1 MPTNTNDDDD
11 DNMNAPVTRRD
22 LREVLAS
29 EFAKFE
35 KRFEARLEQKFD
47 IKLGLW
53 GGALMEEIR
62 SIREQARLD
71 KEETRAQA
79 RLDKEEILA
88 ELARHT
94 RASAE
99 RARADLRIVDDQYK
113 TLPLR
118 VEKLEAR
125 VFGPPPPA
133 PKRAKRKG
141 R

>member
-1 MPTNTNDDDD
+1 MPNNTNDDDD
-11 DNMNAPVTRRD
+11 DDMNAPVTRRE

-29 EFAKFE
+29 EFAKLE
-35 KRFEARLEQKFD
+35 KRFEARLEQKLEQKFD

-62 SIREQARLD
+62 SSREQARRD

-94 RASAE
+94 RA
-99 RARADLRIVDDQYK
+99 R
-113 TLPLR
+113 
-118 VEKLEAR
+118 
-125 VFGPPPPA
+125 
-133 PKRAKRKG
+133 
-141 R
+141 